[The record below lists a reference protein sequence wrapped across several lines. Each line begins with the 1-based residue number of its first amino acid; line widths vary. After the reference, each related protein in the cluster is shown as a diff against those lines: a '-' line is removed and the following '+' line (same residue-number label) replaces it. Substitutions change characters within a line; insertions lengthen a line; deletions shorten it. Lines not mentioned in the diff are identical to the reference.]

1 MSDVANDVKHQLFD
15 GSVAEVL
22 GWLVLVLRLQ
32 NVLHDEDDVLDKLS
46 IRLIH
51 DDLKNFVKILS
62 NEWKAENCYSVFVFR
77 LICYCL

>member
-1 MSDVANDVKHQLFD
+1 MPDVSDNVEHQLFN
-15 GSVAEVL
+15 GGVAEVL
-22 GWLVLVLRLQ
+22 WRLVVVFGLQ